1 MRRTPLLLTCC
12 ALASAVTATAVP
24 RERPA
29 PPHLAIQTG
38 PSPQPGAP
46 DVPGTVVSSPARLRV
61 FVNSLNISHDP
72 SGYTGARSA
81 YLGGSW
87 TGEKTLVQARFYLDG
102 YLWHNA
108 GGRRIDPDLTF
119 GGFERAVKELF
130 VRRTLPGGLELT
142 VGDIRATAHSDNNK
156 ALYSG
161 DGKPVHSDIVEV
173 DRVLGMSLARD
184 GSWGRVEVTVADR
197 GRRDLRWDGALE
209 AVRVSRTSADRRR
222 QIQATFLN
230 RHGDD
235 AGGRPAASQWQAG
248 AGGALTTPDDRNV
261 FTAEYVRGNFLPSRI
276 QSRNAFTVAY
286 ERRLLARSLSAV
298 VDYEHITGE
307 TGVSGYEAGL
317 GANLVS
323 YARGGWLRL
332 EGGYRYIDPR
342 ASGSPVQRGPFVRL
356 GIVFDR
362 GRGSV
367 REVPTL
373 AEALRPRA
381 TSDAEASRP

>member
-1 MRRTPLLLTCC
+1 MPATPLSLTLC
-12 ALASAVTATAVP
+12 ALASAVAAAAGP
-24 RERPA
+24 PA
-29 PPHLAIQTG
+29 GPTTPHLATPAS

-46 DVPGTVVSSPARLRV
+46 DLPGTVVSSPAHLRL

-102 YLWHNA
+102 YLWHDA

-130 VRRTLPGGLELT
+130 VRRTLPGRLELT

-156 ALYSG
+156 ALYAG

-173 DRVLGMSLARD
+173 DRVLGMSLASD
-184 GSWGRVEVTVADR
+184 WGWGKVEMTVADR
-197 GRRDLRWDGALE
+197 GRRDLRWDGTLE
-209 AVRVSRTSADRRR
+209 AVRVSRSSADRRR

-235 AGGRPAASQWQAG
+235 AGGRPAPRQWQAG
-248 AGGALTTPDDRNV
+248 AGGAVTTPDDRNV
-261 FTAEYVRGNFLPSRI
+261 FTAEYVRGNSFPNRP
-276 QSRNAFTVAY
+276 QSQNAFTVAY
-286 ERRLLARSLSAV
+286 ERRLFGKSLSAV
-298 VDYEHITGE
+298 VDYEHITGQ
-307 TGVSGYEAGL
+307 TGVSFYEAGL

-332 EGGYRYIDPR
+332 EGGYRYIAPR
-342 ASGSPVQRGPFVRL
+342 ASRSPVQKGPFVRL

-367 REVPTL
+367 RAVPTL
-373 AEALRPRA
+373 ADALRPRA
-381 TSDAEASRP
+381 TSDTQASRP